1 MNIKFSI
8 AIAALVLFASCSS
21 NKGTAQS
28 AVEIKSVNV
37 DEFEKLLK
45 ETNNKTVLDVR
56 TPGEFESGHIKD
68 AININ
73 VNGDAFEAG
82 VHQLDTNKAIYVY
95 CLAGSRSMKAAEI
108 LQGMGFKSIYNLT
121 GGISAWNGAGK
132 PVETG
137 KSTPAKGMTKL
148 EFDKLVLHGDTLVLV
163 DFNAEWCA
171 PCKKIK
177 AFLPEIEKEFAGK
190 LVIVKID
197 YDSNMDLAREIKVNN
212 VPYLFLMKGGMQQ
225 WEHPG
230 FADKVEL
237 KKAIENA
244 LAKK

>member
-1 MNIKFSI
+1 MRFSI
-8 AIAALVLFASCSS
+8 TIAGLILFASCSS
-21 NKGTAQS
+21 NKGTAQNTS
-28 AVEIKSVNV
+28 EIKTVNV

-56 TPGEFESGHIKD
+56 TPGEFETGHIKN

-73 VNGDAFEAG
+73 VNGEAFEAG
-82 VHQLDTNKAIYVY
+82 VTQLDTNKAIYVY

-108 LQGMGFKSIYNLT
+108 LQGMGFKSIYNLS

-132 PVETG
+132 PIETG
-137 KSTPAKGMTKL
+137 KANPAKGMTKL

-177 AFLPEIEKEFAGK
+177 AFIPELEREFAGK
-190 LVIVKID
+190 LVVVKID

-212 VPYLFLMKGGMQQ
+212 VPYLFLMKDGIQQ
-225 WEHPG
+225 WEHSG
-230 FADKVEL
+230 FADKNEL
-237 KKAIENA
+237 KKAIQNA